1 MTSSV
6 AQELVLAL
14 IHFNTFINYINSGVA
29 YTLSKLADDTKVCYA
44 VNTPEG
50 QDVIWRLEQRA
61 QVNLMRCKDFHLGWG
76 NPHYQYRLGD
86 EGTEHIP
93 SEKDLGV
100 LVDGKLDTSKKCAPS
115 AQKVNHT
122 LGCIKR
128 SVASRVREV
137 ILSISSALVR
147 PHLEYCIQMWSPQY
161 RRDMDLLERIQRKA
175 TKRIHGMEHLSYE
188 DKLRELGM
196 FSLEKRKL

>member
-1 MTSSV
+1 MSKLEPSLLLV
-6 AQELVLAL
+6 NAIQRDVDEQWAQE
-14 IHFNTFINYINSGVA
+14 
-29 YTLSKLADDTKVCYA
+29 
-44 VNTPEG
+44 
-50 QDVIWRLEQRA
+50 
-61 QVNLMRCKDFHLGWG
+61 NLMRFNKAKCNVLHFGG
-76 NPHYQYRLGD
+76 NNPHHQYNLGD

-93 SEKDLGV
+93 AEKDLGV

-137 ILSISSALVR
+137 ILSICSALVR

-161 RRDMDLLERIQRKA
+161 RRDMDLLEHIQRRA
-175 TKRIHGMEHLSYE
+175 TQMIQGMERFL
-188 DKLRELGM
+188 
-196 FSLEKRKL
+196 